1 MMAALRLWWTQL
13 SARERLLVSVA
24 GGMTV
29 IVLLWLIIS
38 TLAVGLADGA
48 EAQRQA
54 LARVARVEAK
64 LALLAQPK
72 AATPTAI
79 LAAGPL
85 DQAVAQSATDTGLV
99 LTRNDARGDRGAI
112 IAVASARAP
121 ALIGWLASL
130 EDSGVI
136 VDRLN
141 ISPGT
146 DGSVA
151 MTVELR
157 RP

>member
-1 MMAALRLWWTQL
+1 MIAALRLWWTQL
-13 SARERLLVSVA
+13 SARERLLVGVA

-29 IVLLWLIIS
+29 LVMLWLIIRS
-38 TLAVGLADGA
+38 FGVGLADGA

-54 LARVARVEAK
+54 LAQAARIEAK

-72 AATPTAI
+72 ARTTKAV

-85 DQAVAQSATDTGLV
+85 DQAVAQSATDAGLT
-99 LTRNDARGDRGAI
+99 LTRNEARGDKGAV
-112 IAVASARAP
+112 IAIAAARAP

-146 DGSVA
+146 DSSVA
-151 MTVELR
+151 MTAELR

>member
-1 MMAALRLWWTQL
+1 MTAALRQWWTQL
-13 SARERLLVSVA
+13 SARERVLVGVA
-24 GGMTV
+24 GCMAV
-29 IVLLWLIIS
+29 LVLLWLIVRS
-38 TLAVGLADGA
+38 FAGGLADGA

-54 LARVARVEAK
+54 LAQAARVEAK
-64 LALLAQPK
+64 AALLTQPAEPASLAK
-72 AATPTAI
+72 

-85 DQAVAQSATDTGLV
+85 DQALAQSAADTGLTV
-99 LTRNDARGDRGAI
+99 TRNDARGEKGAV
-112 IAVASARAP
+112 IAIASARAP
-121 ALIGWLASL
+121 ALVGWLAAL

-146 DGSVA
+146 DGNVA
-151 MTVELR
+151 MTAELR